1 MPGPTVAPYGAWTSP
16 ITPELIIATG
26 IRLGQ
31 VAVDGDDLYWI
42 EGRPLEAGRQ
52 VIVRRGADGRIAD
65 VTPAPFN
72 ARTRVHEYGGGAF
85 AVADGVV
92 YFANFADQRLYRQEP
107 GGAPRPLTPAVDL
120 RYADAVVDRPRGR
133 LVAGR
138 EGHRQTDREPGNT
151 IVSLNAT
158 RARAGGGPGPGTA

>member
-1 MPGPTVAPYGAWTSP
+1 
-16 ITPELIIATG
+16 TPELIMATG
-26 IRLGQ
+26 LRLGQ

-52 VIVRRGADGRIAD
+52 VIARRGADGRIVD

-92 YFANFADQRLYRQEP
+92 YFANFADQRLYRQKP

-120 RYADAVVDRPRGR
+120 
-133 LVAGR
+133 
-138 EGHRQTDREPGNT
+138 
-151 IVSLNAT
+151 
-158 RARAGGGPGPGTA
+158 